1 MPHERMSQPLYEPP
15 TEFHLQLNEQAFRI
29 PFELLQRNQEQLDR
43 TIETETAFL
52 ERKLKDID
60 SLLTSNTTQDD
71 KAALAKLNALIKHV
85 DALERQLDT
94 KVQTERDLLGR
105 IEARI
110 QFFNELDSIKTS
122 KGGSNVRERLIAWY
136 QKYTDI
142 LIADYLTRNLSISHQ
157 DFLDLNE
164 RIREEDINLD
174 RDDTP
179 LTLNSGV
186 QFIKRQHL
194 ENLLDYDILLTANE
208 VSRSLLEAHDLKPLL
223 AWIKENKKF
232 LKKKGSQLEFKARFQ
247 EYIELLKQA
256 DYSKAIVHLQE
267 RLLPL
272 VSTHFREVRAACG
285 LLVFINQS
293 LEQARIVRNGLGFPY
308 DIYAYTSQPKDT
320 EVTEK
325 VRRSILFEQLFR
337 KRIPIGDEEIDIRN
351 VTRDSLSHIF
361 MSDNLKPYT
370 SLLDDS
376 CWSTLNECF
385 LREYYSLYGIS
396 TRDPLLIYMSL
407 GISTLKTREC
417 LHPENTIPD
426 KYSLVGNYAQSHETR
441 DPCPVCSDTIAPLAE
456 SLPFA
461 HHTESKL
468 FDNPVMLPSGNV
480 YDSER
485 LKKLAGILRMGDLV
499 PLGPTEVFDPI
510 EQEIYKESD
519 FIKMYPT

>member
-1 MPHERMSQPLYEPP
+1 MPQPLYEPP
-15 TEFHLQLNEQAFRI
+15 TDFHLQLNEQAFRI
-29 PFELLQRNQEQLDR
+29 PLELLQRNQEQLDR
-43 TIETETAFL
+43 TIENETASL
-52 ERKLKDID
+52 ERKLRDIN
-60 SLLTSNTTQDD
+60 SLLTSNTTEDD
-71 KAALAKLNALIKHV
+71 KTALTKLNALIKHV

-110 QFFNELDSIKTS
+110 QFFSELDSIKTS
-122 KGGSNVRERLIAWY
+122 KGSNIRERLIAWY
-136 QKYTDI
+136 QKYTDL
-142 LIADYLTRNLSISHQ
+142 LIADYLTRNLSINHQ
-157 DFLDLNE
+157 DLIELNE
-164 RIREEDINLD
+164 RIREDGIGKEDGG
-174 RDDTP
+174 DTS
-179 LTLNSGV
+179 LILNSGV

-194 ENLLDYDILLTANE
+194 EHLLDYDILLTANE

-232 LKKKGSQLEFKARFQ
+232 LKKRESQLEFKARFQ
-247 EYIELLKQA
+247 EYIELLKVG
-256 DYSKAIVHLQE
+256 DYSKAIIHLQE

-272 VSTHFREVRAACG
+272 VGTHFKEVRAACG

-293 LEQARIVRNGLGFPY
+293 LEQAKIVRNGLGFPH
-308 DIYAYTSQPKDT
+308 DIYAHTLQPKDA

-325 VRRSILFEQLFR
+325 VRRSILFEHLFR

-351 VTRDSLSHIF
+351 VTSDSLNHIF

-376 CWSTLNECF
+376 CWSTLNEHF

-417 LHPENTIPD
+417 LHPENTVPD
-426 KYSLVGNYAQSHETR
+426 KYSLVGSYAQSHETR

-499 PLGPTEVFDPI
+499 SLGPKEVFDPI

-519 FIKMYPT
+519 FITMYPT